1 MWLSPNLPL
10 LPTVCQS
17 APILVSQPQSSPNLG
32 QSAPISCPL
41 GLWSSTLPLC
51 AAWVR
56 SPCALPWPC
65 LGALSLRAA
74 CARCMGAA
82 CARCMGAACAL
93 HGRCL
98 RAAWALPARCLGAV
112 PVRSLHTV
120 RACCLPLCARP
131 SQVACMMCARPA
143 CCACGRVGLQPMRA
157 VSVTGQQPWRAAG
170 VRGSLGAQPVCAAA
184 WARCLCARQPGR
196 AACVRGSLGA
206 QPVCAAAWARCL
218 CARQPGRAACVRGS
232 LGALPVSVASSLGAL
247 LVCVACSLGALPEC
261 NASTVH
267 TACLPLAPHGR
278 RANPW
283 DMLSLVMFGR
293 GVTARQLGWALG

>member
-98 RAAWALPARCLGAV
+98 RAAWALPARCMGAACALLGRCACAQPTYCARV
-112 PVRSLHTV
+112 LPASVRSAEPSCLHDV
-120 RACCLPLCARP
+120 RTACMLCARP
-131 SQVACMMCARPA
+131 SWSAANASCLCDRPA
-143 CCACGRVGLQPMRA
+143 TL
-157 VSVTGQQPWRAAG
+157 
-170 VRGSLGAQPVCAAA
+170 
-184 WARCLCARQPGR
+184 ARC
-196 AACVRGSLGA
+196 
-206 QPVCAAAWARCL
+206 W

-232 LGALPVSVASSLGAL
+232 LGALPVCGA
-247 LVCVACSLGALPEC
+247 AWAR
-261 NASTVH
+261 
-267 TACLPLAPHGR
+267 CL
-278 RANPW
+278 
-283 DMLSLVMFGR
+283 
-293 GVTARQLGWALG
+293 